1 MKLSVNNLNFSFPR
15 RDVLKGISLEVDSP
29 GIIGLIGENGSGKST
44 LIRCLC
50 GLNTIGDNSVLYDGR
65 DLNHTAIRK
74 RAYQFAYVPQRTLY
88 NPEMVVYDYLIM
100 GRKPFFQWKA
110 EQKDLEIVDHVI
122 RIFRL
127 DTYAFRRM
135 GSLSGGEMQ
144 KILIARSFVQD
155 TPVIYLDE
163 PTNNLDIR
171 YQLELMHLLR
181 ERSRQA
187 GTIILM
193 AVHDLNLAYR
203 FCDRLCLMH
212 EGRIFAEGVPEE
224 VLTEENLSEA
234 MGVRCSLEQG
244 DNHRFIYP
252 LDSLSGI

>member
-1 MKLSVNNLNFSFPR
+1 MILTINNLNFSYPR
-15 RDVLKGISLEVDSP
+15 REVLTGISLKADKP

-50 GLNTIGDNSVLYDGR
+50 GMSPVREGTVFYDGR
-65 DLNHTAIRK
+65 DLNQISIRK

-110 EQKDLEIVDHVI
+110 GREDLESVDSVI
-122 RIFRL
+122 DLFHL
-127 DTYAFRRM
+127 ESYAFRRM

-155 TPVIYLDE
+155 TAIIYLDE

-181 ERSRQA
+181 DRSRQA

-203 FCDRLCLMH
+203 FSDRLCLMH
-212 EGRIFAEGVPEE
+212 EGQIFAEGAPEE

-244 DNHRFIYP
+244 KNHRFIYP
-252 LDSLSGI
+252 LDSLSPK